1 MICSRISEVQMVKQ
15 VKLHIAK
22 EIEDFME
29 NNLVNHRKRKEGLVS
44 LQNML
49 VGDIKRFLNDWKQ
62 TEQSY
67 LDFKLKGRIKK

>member
-1 MICSRISEVQMVKQ
+1 MVKQ